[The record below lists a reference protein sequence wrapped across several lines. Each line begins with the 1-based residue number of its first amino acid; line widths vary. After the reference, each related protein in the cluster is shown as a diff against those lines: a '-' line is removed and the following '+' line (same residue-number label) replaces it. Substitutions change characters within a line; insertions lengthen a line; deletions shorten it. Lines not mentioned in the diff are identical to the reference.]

1 MVVYRVI
8 YYDKKRYGIEAS
20 VNDEVIE
27 SAELINIDELEVT
40 KLALLCN
47 QEQLSPIHLKDV
59 VEDVSYQISKRISK

>member
-1 MVVYRVI
+1 MMIVYRVI
-8 YYDKKRYGIEAS
+8 YHDKKRYDIEAS
-20 VNDEVIE
+20 VNDEVVE

-59 VEDVSYQISKRISK
+59 VEDVSYRINNKK